1 MKGTLID
8 FKHSDKEDLELRSS
22 ALTGDKKSLEKLI
35 EKHYAFIYNIALKM
49 TFEPA
54 DAEDTTQEIIIK
66 LITNLAKFKGKSSFR
81 TWLYSIVVNHILNM
95 KKRHCETL
103 IGSFDDY
110 GRELDKMPNHKFPTA
125 YSLGPDKQ
133 VILDEIKY
141 SCTAGML
148 LCLDREQRLIYV
160 LGEIFEI
167 DHNLGAEILSVSKD
181 NYRQK
186 LSRARN
192 QLVQFMNSKC
202 GLVNKKNPCRC
213 SKKTRAFI
221 DAGVINPNNL
231 LFNKDYIKKIY
242 QVLPELESKI
252 NNELERQCAFI
263 FKDTPFQNREE
274 LKAKLI
280 KVLDSDTFKDSLK
293 ME

>member
-1 MKGTLID
+1 
-8 FKHSDKEDLELRSS
+8 
-22 ALTGDKKSLEKLI
+22 
-35 EKHYAFIYNIALKM
+35 
-49 TFEPA
+49 
-54 DAEDTTQEIIIK
+54 
-66 LITNLAKFKGKSSFR
+66 
-81 TWLYSIVVNHILNM
+81 M

-110 GRELDKMPNHKFPTA
+110 GRELDKMPNHEFPVS
-125 YSLGPDKQ
+125 YSVSPDRQ

-167 DHNLGAEILSVSKD
+167 DHILGAEILSISKD

-186 LSRARN
+186 LSRARS
-192 QLVQFMNSKC
+192 QLIQFMNNKC

-213 SKKTRAFI
+213 SKKARAFV
-221 DAGVINPNNL
+221 DAGVIDPHNL

-242 QVLPELESKI
+242 QLLPELESKI

-263 FKDTPFQNREE
+263 FKESPFQNREE
-274 LKAKLI
+274 LKKKLVRVI
-280 KVLDSDTFKDSLK
+280 DSDRFKDSLRIK
-293 ME
+293 